1 MVDAYHEFS
10 SPREMMEN
18 LVKSLKPD
26 GRVVLVEYRRENP
39 LIPIKALHKMTRR
52 QVEKEMAA
60 IGLLPEEIIET
71 LPQQHLMIF
80 QKAGSSG

>member
-1 MVDAYHEFS
+1 
-10 SPREMMEN
+10 
-18 LVKSLKPD
+18 
-26 GRVVLVEYRRENP
+26 
-39 LIPIKALHKMTRR
+39 MTRR

-60 IGLLPEEIIET
+60 VGLLPEEIIET